1 MKISVFV
8 TFNKVR
14 VLILETLKG
23 PTSFVANYAHNYTCH
38 KDDTENDTNPHK
50 EFTGTRWCVRIR
62 SRARARARIRFF
74 QDLTTDADLL
84 FIIVV
89 GNGVLFKENSSQ
101 DDSAAHLTSKHVFF
115 DHNLTESVILTFV
128 ILGEVSKISLEGNSH
143 IDVVFEMNLQ
153 IRHALEETY
162 DCFTRDR
169 RESSPLIDIKDSVVS
184 E

>member
-1 MKISVFV
+1 MSIFA
-8 TFNKVR
+8 TLNKVG

-23 PTSFVANYAHNYTCH
+23 SASFVANNTHNDTCH

-50 EFTGTRWCVRIR
+50 EFIGTRWCVRIR
-62 SRARARARIRFF
+62 SRAWARARIRLF
-74 QDLTTDADLL
+74 QDLTTDTDLL

-101 DDSAAHLTSKHVFF
+101 DDSAAHLTCKHVFF
-115 DHNLTESVILTFV
+115 DHNLTESVILSLV
-128 ILGEVSKISLEGNSH
+128 ILSEVSKISLEGNSH
-143 IDVVFEMNLQ
+143 IDVVFEVNLQ
-153 IRHALEETY
+153 IRHILEETH

-169 RESSPLIDIKDSVVS
+169 RESSPLIYIKDSVVS